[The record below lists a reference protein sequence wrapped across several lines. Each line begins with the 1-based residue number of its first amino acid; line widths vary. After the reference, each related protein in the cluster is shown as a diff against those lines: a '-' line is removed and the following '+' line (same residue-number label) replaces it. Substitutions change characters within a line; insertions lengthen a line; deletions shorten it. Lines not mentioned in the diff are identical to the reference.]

1 MAAPTF
7 TWCDLSTFRP
17 SVTKPFYARLF
28 GWQFDGTSDYDYASV
43 GGAEVAAVFQ
53 MPDKL
58 REIGMPSFWMSYV
71 SVPDVAAKVEI
82 ARGSG
87 GRIELERPDHA
98 LIRDPLGAGFTV
110 YQDAQPAMP
119 DGLGTRAGHAYFCS
133 DIAAVEPFYKAL
145 FGWEFDAL
153 GESVW
158 RVRSQD
164 GEQMCFAYQLPDAV
178 RGKEQYWAV
187 LFNTGSLASA
197 TETALSAGATGHVST
212 VLQEGPASLIHD
224 PDGAAFFL
232 IESG

>member
-17 SVTKPFYARLF
+17 SITKPFYSRLF
-28 GWQFDGTSDYDYASV
+28 GWQFDGASDYDYASI

-71 SVPDVAAKVEI
+71 SVPDVAAAVGV

-87 GRIELERPDHA
+87 GRIELERSDHA

-110 YQDAQPAMP
+110 YQGPRS
-119 DGLGTRAGHAYFCS
+119 GTQAGSGGRAGHAYMCA
-133 DIAAVEPFYKAL
+133 DIAAVAPFYKAL
-145 FGWEFDAL
+145 FGWEFEAMD
-153 GESVW
+153 GSVW
-158 RVRSQD
+158 QVRSQD
-164 GEQMCFAYQLPDAV
+164 GEQICFAYQLPDAV

-187 LFNTGSLASA
+187 LFNVANLASA
-197 TETALSAGATGHVST
+197 TETALSAGATHHVST
-212 VLQEGPASLIHD
+212 ELQEGPVSLIHD

-232 IESG
+232 IETA